1 LPFVSPFVLVLN
13 LNLDLNL
20 FHLMIPSIWPND
32 LTVLFVG
39 TVVSDLS
46 DTLGFH
52 HIHPKDRLWEL
63 LENSAITPKRILT
76 KEDCKAMIDGH
87 KFGNVS
93 EPVRLM
99 FIEKKTSQLLKLG
112 IGLTDLN
119 RRMIA
124 STEKDKATRP
134 NEDDVRDFVAKA
146 GELNSKVL
154 AFIMNPDIFVESFK
168 SRFPEANTAL
178 GLQPF
183 KIGSSEVWLLGSTI
197 AMLRGEALTQQEDAF
212 FALGERVEAI
222 KNEIA
227 AN

>member
-1 LPFVSPFVLVLN
+1 
-13 LNLDLNL
+13 
-20 FHLMIPSIWPND
+20 MIPSIWPND

-46 DTLGFH
+46 DTIGFY
-52 HIHPKDRLWEL
+52 HINTKDRLWEL
-63 LENSAITPKRILT
+63 LENSAITPNRVIK
-76 KEDCKAMIDGH
+76 KDECKAMIDGY
-87 KFGNVS
+87 KFGSVS

-124 STEKDKATRP
+124 ANEKDKAVRP
-134 NEDDVRDFVAKA
+134 NEDDVRDFVAKV
-146 GELNSKVL
+146 GELTPRVL
-154 AFIMNPDIFVESFK
+154 AFIMNPDIFVDSFK
-168 SRFPEANTAL
+168 SRHPDANTTL

-183 KIGSSEVWLLGSTI
+183 KVGSSEVWLLGSTT

-222 KNEIA
+222 KGTN
-227 AN
+227 

>member
-1 LPFVSPFVLVLN
+1 
-13 LNLDLNL
+13 
-20 FHLMIPSIWPND
+20 MIPSIWPND

-46 DTLGFH
+46 DTIGFY
-52 HIHPKDRLWEL
+52 HINTKDRLWEL
-63 LENSAITPKRILT
+63 LENSDITPNRVIK
-76 KEDCKAMIDGH
+76 KDECKAMIDGY
-87 KFGNVS
+87 KFGSVS

-124 STEKDKATRP
+124 ANEKDKAVRP
-134 NEDDVRDFVAKA
+134 NEDDVRDFVAKV
-146 GELNSKVL
+146 GELTPRVL
-154 AFIMNPDIFVESFK
+154 AFIMNPDIFVDSFK
-168 SRFPEANTAL
+168 SRHPDANTTL

-183 KIGSSEVWLLGSTI
+183 KVGSSEVWLLGSTT

-222 KNEIA
+222 KGTN
-227 AN
+227 